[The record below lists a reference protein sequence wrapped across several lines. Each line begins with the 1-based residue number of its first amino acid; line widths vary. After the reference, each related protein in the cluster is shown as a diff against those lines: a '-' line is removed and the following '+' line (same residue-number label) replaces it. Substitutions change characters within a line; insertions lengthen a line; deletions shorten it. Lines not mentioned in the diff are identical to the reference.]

1 MFQHI
6 LIGQYVQ
13 GNSILH
19 RLDPRAKLL
28 AVFLLVIVVFM
39 ANSWVSYA
47 VIISFCFATI
57 FLSRVPIRFIYKG
70 LKPILLLVFITLIL
84 HLFLNKEGQLVFELG
99 PFKIYESGITQGVFI
114 SMRLLVLVI
123 FTSLL
128 TLTTKPM
135 DLTDGLESILSPF
148 KRFGLPAH
156 ELALMMSISL
166 RFIPTLLQETEKIAK
181 AQMARGVDFSSGPL
195 KDRMKAFIPLLIP
208 LFISSF
214 KRAED
219 LALAMESR
227 GYRGGEGRTK
237 LRQLCWSFQDTVI
250 VIVVITFGISLFF
263 LRA

>member
-13 GNSILH
+13 GKSILH

-28 AVFLLVIVVFM
+28 AVFLLVIVVFI

-47 VIISFCFATI
+47 VIIVFCFATI
-57 FLSRVPIRFIYKG
+57 LLSKVPIRYIYKG
-70 LKPILLLVFITLIL
+70 LRPILLLVLITLII
-84 HLFLNKEGQLVFELG
+84 HLLLNKEGQLVFDWG
-99 PFKIYESGITQGVFI
+99 PIKIYESGITQGVFI
-114 SMRLLVLVI
+114 SIRLLVLVI

-219 LALAMESR
+219 LALAMEAR
-227 GYRGGEGRTK
+227 GYRGGDGRTK
-237 LRQLCWSFQDTVI
+237 LRQLCWTFRDTTI
-250 VIVVITFGISLFF
+250 VIVVISFGVGLFF
-263 LRA
+263 LRV

>member
-6 LIGQYVQ
+6 LIGQYVEAK
-13 GNSILH
+13 SILH

-28 AVFLLVIVVFM
+28 AVFLLVIIVFF
-39 ANSWVSYA
+39 ANSWESYA
-47 VIISFCFATI
+47 VVVSFCLAAI
-57 FLSRVPIRFIYKG
+57 LISKVPIRFIYKG
-70 LKPILLLVFITLIL
+70 LKPIFLLVLITLII
-84 HLFLNKEGQLVFELG
+84 HLLLNKEGPLVFQWG
-99 PFKIYESGITQGVFI
+99 PIKIYESGITQGVFI
-114 SMRLLVLVI
+114 SIRLLILVI

-181 AQMARGVDFSSGPL
+181 AQMARGVDFTSGPL
-195 KDRMKAFIPLLIP
+195 KERMKAFIPLLIP

-219 LALAMESR
+219 LALAMEAR

-237 LRQLCWSFQDTVI
+237 LRQLYWSLHDTSMVVLI
-250 VIVVITFGISLFF
+250 VCFGIGLFF